1 MGLRLLFGKIW
12 FSNCWLL
19 YIFLLFIWL
28 TKLNNQVYVNENS
41 SIHAIF
47 ISTFNNNILY
57 IGCSYAFVAFICI
70 FISSFPKN
78 YRSSVGPDFARKRA
92 TIFLVLSMVFIAVGV
107 GVTVSNLKLCI
118 RLCNH
123 TYFS

>member
-1 MGLRLLFGKIW
+1 MHL
-12 FSNCWLL
+12 WLL
-19 YIFLLFIWL
+19 YVYLFQAFL
-28 TKLNNQVYVNENS
+28 
-41 SIHAIF
+41 
-47 ISTFNNNILY
+47 
-57 IGCSYAFVAFICI
+57 
-70 FISSFPKN
+70 KN